1 MPPAASED
9 IFHHINQLSLD
20 NTPLSQSP
28 SSAPD
33 STGKKKKKGKNK
45 NGTKGKDTLLQ
56 QTDPMAPEEY
66 VLPPSDLFLTM
77 LLPNTLLSLSLS
89 RIQPSPPSQSDPSS
103 YPGNTYIPAADRP
116 VGSSPSPVLGA
127 LGQINNNPES
137 ETVLRTDAWAK
148 SIPFGKSP
156 PNDVSDPAF
165 ASGSPRSVPT
175 TFERAAFVS
184 SSTSPPPATARP
196 ISYGQIGITSSS
208 SPRHT
213 SVDRQKR
220 HSMGPHFQNQP
231 PLPHLPQPH
240 FYGAPEI
247 DIPSPHRPSA
257 DSHYSFCGWDYVPG
271 LPLKTSKIGG
281 KVLVVGTDGELNI
294 LAIENQKTRTIGTL
308 TGLNGRVLD
317 AKILTYTARS
327 DPYASSRPHV
337 AVVLHGPLAPKDE
350 PGDVSSTGSEHNEIL
365 PGLPGKS
372 TTSEK
377 PQTRDE
383 TVYQT
388 RVEIYSIKTGE
399 HITSLFQSKP
409 APCFENYPNLS
420 LIAPAPVGNLRLY
433 TSMNYVVVGSG
444 TSGEVFIYGLVSS
457 SYQCLGKTWTAVQ
470 SREARRYSTSSSS
483 TDQDGSQADS
493 HYGSVSS
500 EVPMISLNGRW
511 LAVVPP
517 ASSSRAPPLGTVPAH
532 LVQKK
537 IPGLD
542 THIPPSKPAVNCATD
557 LGDGES
563 FFDKMAR
570 GVTQELFRGARWM
583 GDQGLQAWNS
593 YWNKDQ
599 SSPGGNVRRSSP
611 YSETAQG
618 PHGLFPPTHGQDTS
632 GALSSEPD
640 LVSIIDM
647 KRLEQGQD
655 TKGTA
660 LVPFATFQAPNGC
673 GFLSFSPNG
682 HMLLTASKKG
692 DVQYVWDLMQAKHY
706 RSAAFMSED
715 VTGNAAIT
723 PHVRLIARH
732 SRLTTSSIVD
742 IVWAYPT
749 GEKFAV
755 TTRKG
760 TVHVFDIPRAAFQ
773 WPPLRRV
780 QAKPQGPSAEDQ
792 TALGP
797 ESEEAGS
804 ASPFAAAIKLV
815 GGTTQPILAAVR
827 GRAPSVGSSFAGT
840 PTFGI
845 SSAAGI
851 SGKAVAAGLS
861 KSMGAAT
868 GTVNTLR
875 HVGENRLHLTG
886 FSKDPV
892 PSRVTW
898 ITIHNKCLLGVIDHG
913 LFRLYR
919 VQRSSDRNKARR
931 HQSVIGSRVCEIKLP
946 AYLQDLSGPLQIG
959 LPVDEKVRGSWTLS
973 SSAPYSSSTT
983 KLNSQPLS
991 QAEIETNTP
1000 YQPFHTD
1007 RRVNIQVLVDPES
1020 ASGPALG
1027 SWVFGND
1034 IPTQTLHVRPL
1045 QHSDDEETPGQVAG
1059 APEMEN
1065 LITLGNGRDQVEEVV
1080 ITTRR
1085 KKKQSGTQS
1094 PTARRDDDD
1103 GFFEDDCDVLDFA
1116 QDRV

>member
-1 MPPAASED
+1 
-9 IFHHINQLSLD
+9 
-20 NTPLSQSP
+20 
-28 SSAPD
+28 
-33 STGKKKKKGKNK
+33 
-45 NGTKGKDTLLQ
+45 
-56 QTDPMAPEEY
+56 
-66 VLPPSDLFLTM
+66 
-77 LLPNTLLSLSLS
+77 
-89 RIQPSPPSQSDPSS
+89 
-103 YPGNTYIPAADRP
+103 
-116 VGSSPSPVLGA
+116 
-127 LGQINNNPES
+127 
-137 ETVLRTDAWAK
+137 
-148 SIPFGKSP
+148 
-156 PNDVSDPAF
+156 
-165 ASGSPRSVPT
+165 
-175 TFERAAFVS
+175 
-184 SSTSPPPATARP
+184 
-196 ISYGQIGITSSS
+196 
-208 SPRHT
+208 
-213 SVDRQKR
+213 
-220 HSMGPHFQNQP
+220 
-231 PLPHLPQPH
+231 
-240 FYGAPEI
+240 
-247 DIPSPHRPSA
+247 
-257 DSHYSFCGWDYVPG
+257 
-271 LPLKTSKIGG
+271 
-281 KVLVVGTDGELNI
+281 VLVVGTDGELNI
-294 LAIENQKTRTIGTL
+294 LAIESHKTRTIGTL

-337 AVVLHGPLAPKDE
+337 AVTLHGPTASKDE
-350 PGDVSSTGSEHNEIL
+350 PGDTSSVASEHNEIL

-388 RVEIYSIKTGE
+388 RVEIYSVKTGE
-399 HITSLFQSKP
+399 HITTLFQSKP

-433 TSMNYVVVGSG
+433 TSMNYIVVVSG
-444 TSGEVFIYGLVSS
+444 TSGEVFIYGVVST
-457 SYQCLGKTWTAVQ
+457 SYQCLGKTWTSVQ
-470 SREARRYSTSSSS
+470 SREVRRYSTSSSS
-483 TDQDGSQADS
+483 TDQDGSQADI

-517 ASSSRAPPLGTVPAH
+517 ASSSRAPPLGTVPTH
-532 LVQKK
+532 LVQRK

-563 FFDKMAR
+563 FLDKVAR
-570 GVTQELFRGARWM
+570 GVTQEFFRGARWM

-599 SSPGGNVRRSSP
+599 SSPGGNARRSSP
-611 YSETAQG
+611 YSETQG
-618 PHGLFPPTHGQDTS
+618 SHGLFPPTHGQDTS

-655 TKGTA
+655 PKGAA

-692 DVQYVWDLMQAKHY
+692 DVQYVWDLMQAKNY
-706 RSAAFMSED
+706 RSAVFMSED
-715 VTGNAAIT
+715 VVGNSPLT

-742 IVWAYPT
+742 IAWAYPT

-755 TTRKG
+755 ITRKG

-780 QAKPQGPSAEDQ
+780 QAKSQGPSAEDQ
-792 TALGP
+792 TPLSP
-797 ESEEAGS
+797 ESEEAGT
-804 ASPFAAAIKLV
+804 ASPFATAMKLV

-827 GRAPSVGSSFAGT
+827 GRAPSVGSNFSGT

-851 SGKAVAAGLS
+851 SGKAVAVGLS
-861 KSMGAAT
+861 KSVGAAT

-886 FSKDPV
+886 FTKDPT

-898 ITIHNKCLLGVIDHG
+898 ITIHNECLLGVIDHG

-919 VQRSSDRNKARR
+919 VQRSADRNKARR
-931 HQSVIGSRVCEIKLP
+931 HQSVIGNRVAEIKLP
-946 AYLQDLSGPLQIG
+946 ASLQDLSGPLQIG
-959 LPVDEKVRGSWTLS
+959 FPADEKVAGSWSLS
-973 SSAPYSSSTT
+973 SSAPHSSSTT
-983 KLNSQPLS
+983 KLDSQPLS

-1020 ASGPALG
+1020 ASGPTLG
-1027 SWVFGND
+1027 PWVFGND

-1045 QHSDDEETPGQVAG
+1045 QHSDDEETHGQIAG

-1065 LITLGNGRDQVEEVV
+1065 LISLGNGRDQVEEVV

-1085 KKKQSGTQS
+1085 KKRQSSAHS
-1094 PTARRDDDD
+1094 PTSRRDDDD